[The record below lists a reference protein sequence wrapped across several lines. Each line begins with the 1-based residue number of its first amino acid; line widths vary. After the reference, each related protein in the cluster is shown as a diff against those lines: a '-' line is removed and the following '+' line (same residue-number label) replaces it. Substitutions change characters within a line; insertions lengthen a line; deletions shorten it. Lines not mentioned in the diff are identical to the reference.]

1 MKDISWS
8 KEDFLQI
15 EAKGINEK
23 QLELQLKQFVEG
35 IPFENLI
42 APATIDNGIVR
53 LEENRKKNW
62 IEKFERSSA
71 KKLKFV
77 PASGAATR
85 MFKNLFFFLEE
96 FNHDEESLE
105 DFVKRTDKKELRK
118 FFQQVKNLPFYEEV
132 INSQYFKNNLI
143 SEGFETAFLKA
154 LLSKESLGYGNYPK
168 GLIPFHNYK
177 EEILTAFEMHFL
189 EAVNYAKDKDIAQL
203 HFTVSER
210 HIEKFKRTQSQIE
223 KKYKDSSFVV
233 DYSFQLAT
241 TDTLAVDNHNQPFRE
256 KNGELLFRPGGH
268 GALIENLNNVD
279 ADIIFIKNIDNVCV
293 HEFLNEIVD
302 YKKALGGSLLEIQ
315 EKVFETL
322 ENLDKEKP
330 EAIDDAQKL
339 LSHCF
344 HQTTKIENFTKAKAL
359 LNKPIRVCGMV
370 KNEGAPGG
378 GPFWVKDIEG
388 KASLQIVESAQ
399 IDMSKE
405 DQKEIVSRSSHFNP
419 VDLVCGVK
427 NYKGEKFNLLDFVDP
442 AKGFISEKS
451 KNGNTLKAL
460 ELPGLWNGAMANWN
474 TIFIEVPLVTFNPVK
489 SVVDLLKPSHQPN
502 S

>member
-35 IPFENLI
+35 IPYENLI
-42 APATIDNGIVR
+42 APASIDNGIVK
-53 LEENRKKNW
+53 LEKDQKKNW
-62 IEKFERSSA
+62 IEKFENSFA

-85 MFKNLFFFLEE
+85 MFKNLFFFLEQ
-96 FNHDEESLE
+96 FDHDEESLE

-132 INSQYFKNNLI
+132 INSQYFKNNLT

-154 LLSKESLGYGNYPK
+154 LLSEESLGYGNYPK

-189 EAVNYAKDKDIAQL
+189 EAVNYAKDKNVAQL
-203 HFTVSER
+203 HFTVSEK

-223 KKYKDSSFVV
+223 EKYKDSSFVV

-241 TDTLAVDNHNQPFRE
+241 TDTLAVDNDNQPFRE

-279 ADIIFIKNIDNVCV
+279 ADIIFIKNIDNPS
-293 HEFLNEIVD
+293 N
-302 YKKALGGSLLEIQ
+302 GR
-315 EKVFETL
+315 
-322 ENLDKEKP
+322 
-330 EAIDDAQKL
+330 
-339 LSHCF
+339 
-344 HQTTKIENFTKAKAL
+344 KIET
-359 LNKPIRVCGMV
+359 
-370 KNEGAPGG
+370 
-378 GPFWVKDIEG
+378 
-388 KASLQIVESAQ
+388 
-399 IDMSKE
+399 
-405 DQKEIVSRSSHFNP
+405 
-419 VDLVCGVK
+419 
-427 NYKGEKFNLLDFVDP
+427 FV
-442 AKGFISEKS
+442 
-451 KNGNTLKAL
+451 
-460 ELPGLWNGAMANWN
+460 
-474 TIFIEVPLVTFNPVK
+474 
-489 SVVDLLKPSHQPN
+489 
-502 S
+502 

>member
-1 MKDISWS
+1 MSWT
-8 KEDFLQI
+8 KEDLLQI
-15 EAKGINEK
+15 ATKGINEK

-42 APATIDNGIVR
+42 APASIDNGIVR
-53 LEENRKKNW
+53 LEEDHKKSW
-62 IEKFERSSA
+62 VEKFENSSA

-85 MFKNLFFFLEE
+85 MFKNLFFFLEQ
-96 FNHDEESLE
+96 FNQDEETLE
-105 DFVKRTDKKELRK
+105 DFVTRTDKNELRK

-132 INSQYFKNNLI
+132 INSQYFKNNSTL
-143 SEGFETAFLKA
+143 EGFETAFLKG
-154 LLSKESLGYGNYPK
+154 LLSEEGLGYGNYPK

-177 EEILTAFEMHFL
+177 DEVLTAFEMHFL
-189 EAVNYAKDKDIAQL
+189 EAENYAKNKDAAQL
-203 HFTVSER
+203 HFTVAEK
-210 HIEKFKRTQSQIE
+210 HIEKFKKLQSQIE
-223 KKYKDSSFVV
+223 EKYKDSSFSV
-233 DYSFQLAT
+233 DYSFQLTT
-241 TDTLAVDNHNQPFRE
+241 TDTLAVDDHNQPFRE

-315 EKVFETL
+315 EKVFKTL
-322 ENLDKEKP
+322 EDIDKEKP
-330 EAIDDAQKL
+330 EAIKEAQKL
-339 LSHCF
+339 LSECF
-344 HQTTKIENFTKAKAL
+344 HQTTAIENFTEAKAL

-378 GPFWVKDIEG
+378 GPFWVKDVEG
-388 KASLQIVESAQ
+388 KVSLQIVESAQ
-399 IDMSKE
+399 IDMSKK
-405 DQKEIVSRSSHFNP
+405 DQKEIVSKSSHFNP
-419 VDLVCGVK
+419 VDLVCGIK
-427 NYKGEKFNLLDFVDP
+427 NYKGEKFNLLEFVDP

-451 KNGNTLKAL
+451 KNGKTLKAL
-460 ELPGLWNGAMANWN
+460 ELPGLWNGAMAKWN
-474 TIFIEVPLVTFNPVK
+474 TIFIEVPLITFNPVK

>member
-1 MKDISWS
+1 
-8 KEDFLQI
+8 
-15 EAKGINEK
+15 
-23 QLELQLKQFVEG
+23 
-35 IPFENLI
+35 
-42 APATIDNGIVR
+42 
-53 LEENRKKNW
+53 
-62 IEKFERSSA
+62 
-71 KKLKFV
+71 
-77 PASGAATR
+77 
-85 MFKNLFFFLEE
+85 
-96 FNHDEESLE
+96 
-105 DFVKRTDKKELRK
+105 
-118 FFQQVKNLPFYEEV
+118 
-132 INSQYFKNNLI
+132 
-143 SEGFETAFLKA
+143 
-154 LLSKESLGYGNYPK
+154 
-168 GLIPFHNYK
+168 
-177 EEILTAFEMHFL
+177 
-189 EAVNYAKDKDIAQL
+189 
-203 HFTVSER
+203 
-210 HIEKFKRTQSQIE
+210 
-223 KKYKDSSFVV
+223 
-233 DYSFQLAT
+233 
-241 TDTLAVDNHNQPFRE
+241 
-256 KNGELLFRPGGH
+256 LLFRPGGH

-322 ENLDKEKP
+322 ENLDKENT
-330 EAIDDAQKL
+330 EAIDEAQKL

-344 HQTTKIENFTKAKAL
+344 HQTTKIENFTEAKAL

-378 GPFWVKDIEG
+378 GPFWVKDIKG

-451 KNGNTLKAL
+451 KNGKTLKAL

-502 S
+502 T